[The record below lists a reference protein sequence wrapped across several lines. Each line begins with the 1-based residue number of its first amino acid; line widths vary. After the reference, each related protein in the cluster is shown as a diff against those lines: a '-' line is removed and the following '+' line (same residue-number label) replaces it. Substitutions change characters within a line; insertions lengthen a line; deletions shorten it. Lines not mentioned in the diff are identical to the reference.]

1 MNANSV
7 EANFMDQRLF
17 PDIRFTCNGLISK
30 WIVGAGIVGNSS
42 TSLTELQIW
51 RRDSIKENRFTK
63 VNYSILPLT
72 MQAIGSNV
80 NVYEYAPNPPLEF
93 QDGDILGVYQ
103 PGQQDSQLAVY
114 YQENDGPENYRSD
127 SSVSTFTLV
136 EPASRYDYPLVTVEI
151 ISGEPTAMISK
162 TTEPF
167 QVTPSVATAASTMKK
182 THTVEPDPLIITKPT
197 NKGVDKLALCLQ
209 A

>member
-1 MNANSV
+1 
-7 EANFMDQRLF
+7 MDQCLF

-63 VNYSILPLT
+63 VNYSVLPLT
-72 MQAIGSNV
+72 MQAVGSNT
-80 NVYEYAPNPPLEF
+80 NVFEYTPNPPLEF
-93 QDGDILGVYQ
+93 QEGDILGVYQ
-103 PGQQDSQLAVY
+103 PRQQDSQLAVY
-114 YQENDGPENYRSD
+114 YQENDGPENYRQIIGD

-151 ISGEPTAMISK
+151 ITGKWKIIKHNVCVCVCIPLNRTYCNNLKNNRTISSDSQCGYCGFHND
-162 TTEPF
+162 EN
-167 QVTPSVATAASTMKK
+167 SCS
-182 THTVEPDPLIITKPT
+182 
-197 NKGVDKLALCLQ
+197 
-209 A
+209 